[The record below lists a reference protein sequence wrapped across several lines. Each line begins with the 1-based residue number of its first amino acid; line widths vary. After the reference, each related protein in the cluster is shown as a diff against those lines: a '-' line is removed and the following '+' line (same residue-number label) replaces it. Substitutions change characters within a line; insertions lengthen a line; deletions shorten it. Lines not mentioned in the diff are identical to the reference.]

1 MLRLVINLDKS
12 TDRLDLISAQL
23 RRDNLSFERI
33 SAIDGLKLSEDQIN
47 DITFPLNHFDSKVRF
62 TRALTN
68 GEIGCFLSHR
78 KCWETLVKSNQQWA
92 LILEDDI
99 QIAPKA
105 RAYLASPN
113 WIPPD
118 VRICQ
123 ISNLMPSQIGRID
136 SFERPIDNFLSIVKP
151 RYPTPLGTQAYFI
164 SRDCAM
170 RALEL
175 SSKLPAPVDDFLF
188 SPWFK
193 ISHEFELWKTSPIL
207 VIPSRNS
214 ASEIGNR
221 SKKCVKKAKFWIRH
235 GLTRFLLDLE
245 VKRFQRKGR
254 KFVYQPFTDI

>member
-1 MLRLVINLDKS
+1 MLILVINLDKS
-12 TDRLDLISAQL
+12 IDRLESISAQL
-23 RRDNLSFERI
+23 NRDNLPFERI
-33 SAIDGLKLSEDQIN
+33 PAINGFELGEDQIKE
-47 DITFPLNHFDSKVRF
+47 ITFPLDHFDSKVRF
-62 TRALTN
+62 TRALTG

-78 KCWETLVKSNQQWA
+78 KCWETLIQSNEQWA

-105 RAYLASPN
+105 RNYLASSA

-123 ISNLMPSQIGRID
+123 ISNLMPFQIGLID
-136 SFERPIDNFLSIVKP
+136 GSERPIDNFLSIVKP
-151 RYPTPLGTQAYFI
+151 RQPTPLGTQAYLI
-164 SRDCAM
+164 SRDCAY

-175 SSKLPAPVDDFLF
+175 STKLPAPVDDFLF

-193 ISHEFELWKTSPIL
+193 ICHEFVLWKTSPIL
-207 VIPSRNS
+207 IIPSRSS
-214 ASEIGNR
+214 ASEIGDR
-221 SKKCVKKAKFWIRH
+221 TKKHVKKTKFWIRH

-254 KFVYQPFTDI
+254 RFIYQPFMT